1 MNGNTAQKFIGGWCA
16 LMLSVPVAFFLLRP
30 DFARG
35 REASALMKLF
45 VALAIVSAA
54 GLAISYL
61 ISRRWA
67 QRTRLLQQFVSALP
81 ASTLA
86 LSGRGPE
93 ELESLERAM
102 RSMGDRVRQVVER
115 ASLELSRRETI
126 LACMAEGV
134 LAVDQNLKVIF
145 CNDAFAAAFGTRT
158 PVAEGRS
165 LYEVVREPALRD
177 ILERVVNGG
186 AAEKDLL
193 RLPSAAGRSFEVRAL
208 SLGEPRRGA
217 VIALHDV
224 TDIERQE
231 QARKDFVADVSHE
244 LRTPLT
250 AIRGY
255 AETLLDGALEDQ
267 ANNRKFVEIILAHS
281 VRLNNI
287 ASDLLVLSELDS
299 SSGHP
304 MPPERVRVLEV
315 VESAFHTVGSGAHI
329 LGVRLVKDQCEDCV
343 VIGHRFRLQQVLVN
357 LMDNAVKFNR
367 PDGEVCVEC
376 AQVADGQVRISVAD
390 TGIGIPS
397 DDLKRIFERFYRVD
411 KARSRRAGGTGLGLP
426 IVKQMVERMGGAIS
440 VESQLG
446 RGSKFSVLLKGA
458 YS

>member
-1 MNGNTAQKFIGGWCA
+1 
-16 LMLSVPVAFFLLRP
+16 
-30 DFARG
+30 
-35 REASALMKLF
+35 
-45 VALAIVSAA
+45 
-54 GLAISYL
+54 
-61 ISRRWA
+61 
-67 QRTRLLQQFVSALP
+67 
-81 ASTLA
+81 
-86 LSGRGPE
+86 
-93 ELESLERAM
+93 
-102 RSMGDRVRQVVER
+102 
-115 ASLELSRRETI
+115 
-126 LACMAEGV
+126 
-134 LAVDQNLKVIF
+134 
-145 CNDAFAAAFGTRT
+145 
-158 PVAEGRS
+158 
-165 LYEVVREPALRD
+165 
-177 ILERVVNGG
+177 
-186 AAEKDLL
+186 
-193 RLPSAAGRSFEVRAL
+193 
-208 SLGEPRRGA
+208 

-244 LRTPLT
+244 LRTPLA

-304 MPPERVRVLEV
+304 TPPERVRVLEV
-315 VESAFHTVGSGAHI
+315 VESAFHTVSSGAHI
-329 LGVRLVKDQCEDCV
+329 RGVRLIRDRCQDSV
-343 VIGHRFRLQQVLVN
+343 VMGHRFRLEQVLVN

-376 AQVADGQVRISVAD
+376 GSMDDGQVRISVGD

-397 DDLKRIFERFYRVD
+397 EDLKRIFERFYRVD

-426 IVKQMVERMGGAIS
+426 IVKEMVERMGGTIS

-446 RGSKFSVLLKGA
+446 RGSKFTVLLKGA
-458 YS
+458 P